1 MLTTPFSRRR
11 FFRGIAGLGA
21 SLPFLGRATGA
32 SLRAAAAPNRPII
45 VTSKTN
51 AAVRERITTAGMDAL
66 KAGGYALDAAE
77 KATNL
82 SETDPADPTVGY
94 GGDPNEEG
102 FLQLDASIMS
112 GRDGCA
118 AGAVAAI
125 ENIKTPS
132 SVARLVMERTDHLL
146 LVGKGALKFAK
157 MHGFKEEDLLTDE
170 ARRHWLEWKENL
182 NPRDYYFPPKKK
194 SGSADPGRDELD
206 ALRRRLEDLDSIT
219 VLVLD
224 GNGDLA
230 GATSTVGH
238 HFKIVGRVGD
248 SPVIGAGL
256 YLDNAVGAAGAT
268 GHGEEIVKHCASFHV
283 VEKMREGLSPRQAC
297 EFVCR
302 RAIERHDG
310 APMFN
315 FKLVAVNKQ
324 GEYGCCSIRG
334 QIDERV
340 KKVIGQGF
348 FVHDSTSARYED
360 GHALLPPLT
369 DEELA
374 KLPWR

>member
-1 MLTTPFSRRR
+1 MSTTRFSRRR
-11 FFRGIAGLGA
+11 FFWGLAGLSA
-21 SLPFLGRATGA
+21 TLPFLGRSAGA
-32 SLRAAAAPNRPII
+32 RARAAAAPNRPII
-45 VTSKTN
+45 VTSKTS
-51 AAVRERITTAGMDAL
+51 AAVREKITTAGMDAL

-82 SETDPADPTVGY
+82 SEADPIDNTVGY

-125 ENIKTPS
+125 ENIKTPC

-170 ARRHWLEWKENL
+170 ARKHWLEWKENL

-194 SGSADPGRDELD
+194 SGSTGTDRGLEEL
-206 ALRRRLEDLDSIT
+206 RHRLEDLDSIT

-224 GNGDLA
+224 GNGDIA

-238 HFKIVGRVGD
+238 HFKVVGRVGD
-248 SPVIGAGL
+248 SPIIGAGL
-256 YLDNAVGAAGAT
+256 YVDNAVGAAGAT

-283 VEKMREGLSPRQAC
+283 VEKMREGMSPQQAS
-297 EFVCR
+297 EYVCK

-310 APMFN
+310 NPLFN
-315 FKLVAVNKQ
+315 FKLVAVNKT
-324 GEYGCCSIRG
+324 GEYGCCAIRG
-334 QIDERV
+334 RLDEKRTTLL
-340 KKVIGQGF
+340 GPGF
-348 FVHDSTSARYED
+348 FIHDTTSARYED
-360 GHALLPPLT
+360 GRALLPPLT
-369 DEELA
+369 LEELA